1 MAMEEKNKSKGWFK
15 TVLSNQNE
23 SNQHSKEE
31 QEFIEAVEDPY
42 FIDEET
48 IDGVAESVPSDNSG
62 NKPLFSKDNQDKISL
77 DMIVSLE
84 NMLKDRQLVLYKNKG
99 LEDQLYTAN
108 EIISRLKHEQVKK
121 DQLIQE
127 KNKEISGLES
137 KLTNK
142 QMSYDQ
148 LLEDYKD
155 HQNASNFEYEKITN
169 QLEKEIQKYNKLN
182 EESTNAQYQSML
194 KVKNLDE
201 KIRDLEVENQRY
213 AEQYEKILDEKN
225 QLMETINDFTERMS
239 FSFNTKTNGSN
250 TSAE

>member
-1 MAMEEKNKSKGWFK
+1 MTMEEKNKSKGWFK

-23 SNQHSKEE
+23 PNQNSKEE
-31 QEFIEAVEDPY
+31 QEFTEAVEDPF

-48 IDGVAESVPSDNSG
+48 INPVSEAVPSDNSG
-62 NKPLFSKDNQDKISL
+62 NKPLFTKDNQDKISL

-121 DQLIQE
+121 DQLVQE

-155 HQNASNFEYEKITN
+155 HQNASNFEYEKISN

-201 KIRDLEVENQRY
+201 RIRDLEVENQRY
-213 AEQYEKILDEKN
+213 AEQYEKILDEKT

-239 FSFNTKTNGSN
+239 FSFNPKANGSN
-250 TSAE
+250 TPAE

>member
-1 MAMEEKNKSKGWFK
+1 MEEKNKSKGWFK
-15 TVLSNQNE
+15 TVLSNQNDTDQ
-23 SNQHSKEE
+23 NKED
-31 QEFIEAVEDPY
+31 QQFTEAAEDPF
-42 FIDEET
+42 FIDEENL
-48 IDGVAESVPSDNSG
+48 DSVPSDNSG
-62 NKPLFSKDNQDKISL
+62 NKQLFSKDNHDKISL

-169 QLEKEIQKYNKLN
+169 QLEKEIQKYSKLN

-194 KVKNLDE
+194 KVKSLDE
-201 KIRDLEVENQRY
+201 RIRDLEVENQRY
-213 AEQYEKILDEKN
+213 AEQYEKILDEKT

-239 FSFNTKTNGSN
+239 FSFNTKANGSS
-250 TSAE
+250 TPAE